1 MKYNGLAVFKL
12 NSAVAHCYRIFDVA
26 DGVDLAACAR
36 LLRKESRRLT
46 PKREGSEYLQLS
58 NPPLAFDLGE
68 RQLGLYSGQRT
79 VKVGARVFHHG
90 ALSIMVSVPVEPGT
104 SLEGAIPFM
113 DELYDSQPI
122 DALALEELAALK
134 ELFRPALEKPHTWE
148 QHEAYTVLVA
158 RSIEGDPPPRDLVK
172 EPALARLLLGE
183 TAEAHLSHGEVRE
196 VLDHHDSYTE
206 RDLVVVEW
214 NAAFLYEPSGSDDL
228 VDLLEIANAQL
239 LELRYYDDVLDREL
253 ARAYDVIGQKQGG
266 SLLFSPYRQLSRELM
281 LTVIELSEFIER
293 VENVIKIV
301 GDVYLARVYEL
312 ALEQLRIHEWTAQ
325 VTRKHKLL
333 QQTYALLKG
342 EVDHDRSLTLEIMVV
357 VLILLE
363 IVMAL
368 FQVAH

>member
-1 MKYNGLAVFKL
+1 MFRL

-26 DGVDLAACAR
+26 DGVDLVACER
-36 LLRKESRRLT
+36 LLRTESRRLK

-58 NPPLAFDLGE
+58 NPPLAFELGE
-68 RQLGLYSGQRT
+68 RELGLFSGKQT

-90 ALSIMVSVPVEPGT
+90 ALSIMVSVPIAAGT
-104 SLEGAIPFM
+104 SLEQAVPVV
-113 DELYDSQPI
+113 DELYDSQVI
-122 DALALEELAALK
+122 DALAEQELRGLQ
-134 ELFRPALEKPHTWE
+134 ELFGPALSKPHTWA
-148 QHEAYTVLVA
+148 QHEAYTVIVA
-158 RSIEGDPPPRDLVK
+158 RSIEGDPLARDLVK
-172 EPALARLLLGE
+172 EPMLARLLLGE
-183 TAEAHLSHGEVRE
+183 STEAHLSHGEVRE
-196 VLDHHDSYTE
+196 VLDRHDSYTE

-214 NAAFLYEPSGSDDL
+214 SAAFLYEPSGSDDL

-239 LELRYYDDVLDREL
+239 LELRYYDEVLDAEL
-253 ARAYDVIGQKQGG
+253 ARAYDVVERRRGG
-266 SLLFSPYRQLSRELM
+266 SLLFSPYRQLARQLM

-301 GDVYLARVYEL
+301 GDTYLARVYEL
-312 ALEQLRIHEWTAQ
+312 ALDQLRIHQWSAQ

-342 EVDHDRSLTLEIMVV
+342 EVDHDRSLTLEVMVV

-368 FQVAH
+368 FQVTH

>member
-1 MKYNGLAVFKL
+1 MFRL
-12 NSAVAHCYRIFDVA
+12 NSAVAHCYRIYDVA
-26 DGVDLAACAR
+26 DGVDLGTCER
-36 LLRKESRRLT
+36 LLRTESRRLK
-46 PKREGSEYLQLS
+46 PMREGSEYLQLS
-58 NPPLAFDLGE
+58 NPPLAFELGE
-68 RQLGLYSGQRT
+68 RQLGLFSGPRT

-90 ALSIMVSVPVEPGT
+90 ALSIMVSVPIAPGT
-104 SLEGAIPFM
+104 SLEQAVPVM
-113 DELYDSQPI
+113 DELYDSPVI
-122 DALALEELAALK
+122 DALAEQELRALQ
-134 ELFRPALEKPHTWE
+134 ELFRPALSKPHTWS
-148 QHEAYTVLVA
+148 QHEAYTVIVA
-158 RSIEGDPPPRDLVK
+158 RSVEGDPLARDLVK
-172 EPALARLLLGE
+172 EPMLARLLLGE
-183 TAEAHLSHGEVRE
+183 VAEAHLSHGEVRE

-239 LELRYYDDVLDREL
+239 LELRYYDEVLDAEL
-253 ARAYDVIGQKQGG
+253 ERAYDVIGEKRGG
-266 SLLFSPYRQLSRELM
+266 SLLFSPYRQLSRQLM

-293 VENVIKIV
+293 VENIIKIV
-301 GDVYLARVYEL
+301 GDTYLARVYEL
-312 ALEQLRIHEWTAQ
+312 ALDQLRIHQWTAQ